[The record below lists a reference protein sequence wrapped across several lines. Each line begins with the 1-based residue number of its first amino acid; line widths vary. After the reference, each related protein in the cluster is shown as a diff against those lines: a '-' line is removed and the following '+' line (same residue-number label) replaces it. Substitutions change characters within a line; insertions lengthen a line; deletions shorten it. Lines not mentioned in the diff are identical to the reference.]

1 MKYAGNSVFR
11 QGSGLRN
18 MNCGGERMNDYT
30 DLIDRADSIN
40 NLLARYG
47 VKFGIYKNNE
57 FKEQLFPYDAI
68 PRIITKQEFDYLE
81 KGLIQRVDALNCFL
95 YDVYNKKQIIADGV
109 IPADFVFSSKGY
121 LPQCEGIVPPGKIY
135 SHISGID
142 LVQAKDG
149 TWYILEDNL
158 RIPSGASYPMIA
170 RELARRAAPEAFKK
184 NPLYDNRNYASML
197 KECMDYANTG
207 GINVVMTPGRYNSA
221 FFEHS
226 YLAERSGAI
235 LAMPSDLVVEDDHL
249 YYKEYTGKKIQ
260 VGAVYRRV
268 SDEYMDPLTFE
279 PDSLIGVPG
288 IMDVFRAGNVAM
300 MNAPGNGV
308 ADDKGI
314 YYFVPKMIKYYLN
327 EEPILKNAPTYLAF
341 YEEDRKYILD
351 NMANLVIKDV
361 SEAGGYGVIFGRDLS
376 AEELENLKQIVT
388 NESRR
393 FIAQE
398 VIDFLD
404 LKVMD
409 GNEEVERKADLR
421 AFVLSGEKTRVWP
434 SGLTRFSR
442 NPDSFVV
449 NSSQGGGFKDTWVL
463 SR

>member
-1 MKYAGNSVFR
+1 
-11 QGSGLRN
+11 
-18 MNCGGERMNDYT
+18 MNDYT
-30 DLIDRADSIN
+30 DLIDHADSIN
-40 NLLARYG
+40 YLLARYG

-81 KGLIQRVDALNCFL
+81 RGLIQRVDALNCFL

-197 KECMDYANTG
+197 KECMDYASTG

-226 YLAERSGAI
+226 YLAERSGAV

-351 NMANLVIKDV
+351 NMQNLVIKDV

-376 AEELENLKQIVT
+376 SEELENLKQIVT
-388 NESRR
+388 DESRR